1 MMRWVIKYAV
11 KSMKQNWL
19 RNMLIALG
27 AALGVMLATMLLL
40 GNQSVEQSVK
50 EQVVSRYGDYN
61 LQFGYIK
68 NDMYLNN
75 ESLKGIDGLENAEKI
90 SKVLIPYPFPN
101 YKELSGKPSYWGVE
115 QDSPEMHSYKIL
127 EGRYPKEGAEVALT
141 KGYTDREN
149 IRVGDSIKL
158 PFPQHGEKTVK
169 VVGILNP
176 PLMAAMGH
184 GAYFPIHWLQKEL
197 NLPNQFNL
205 VQVKTPDVNVKRA
218 IALDVNKKIE
228 NIKVDQRTYVDKAF
242 ERLNV
247 MKPLIFSLGGIALFV
262 VALLIMGSFFLSVR
276 SRFKQWALLRALGS
290 NPNQI
295 ILVVLLEALCI
306 GAIGSLAGV
315 ILGAGTQTIA
325 ASFIN
330 KWVNIE
336 GAGKAS
342 FSISGEI
349 LLITFLLGIV
359 MSVIGAIIPAF
370 MVRKIPPVQALRPGL
385 PSNEKKEKRWIA
397 FSLSILIIGTVIGLT
412 GNILEQ
418 YIGFNPSAIGAL
430 LFAVGL
436 LFSIPLF
443 IRVIAPVIVK
453 PFQMIL
459 RIETTISSR
468 NVIRYR
474 NKAAVSVAILA
485 FGFMLALV
493 GTMYVNSMYE
503 GMKKGLQKHLP
514 ADLVIRI
521 PVESQGIETL
531 PFSWM
536 EKVRKIDGVEA
547 SFGNATDFTAK
558 LVNYDFKKAN
568 QEWYEFAKKNNFN
581 YDSIEVVGND
591 IVSYEKVTKAKVIA
605 GEKLNKPLQEGE
617 GVVTKETA
625 KNLGLQ
631 LQDTI
636 EVQGKG
642 KEKQTIKVVSIIE
655 QGLRLRS
662 SDVFVNE
669 QWARDKFHVQ
679 GYEAIQ
685 VMTNSNQSFEAI
697 KKQVKEI
704 TKNKENVEVINSYDL
719 LKEQEQLLSQMM
731 MLIRLLVV
739 IIFIISGIG
748 LMNAI
753 VASLHE
759 RRAEI
764 SMIRAVGAIPK
775 QMSRIVLL
783 EGTLLGAIAGCI
795 GIFGGILFSYIVL
808 SSLELTVIIIPYN
821 QVFILALASVVL
833 GAGAALIASL
843 QLRKFKLSD
852 TLKELSA

>member
-1 MMRWVIKYAV
+1 MRWVIKYAV

-40 GNQSVEQSVK
+40 GNQSVEKSVK

-141 KGYTDREN
+141 KGYTEREN
-149 IRVGDSIKL
+149 IRLGDTIKL
-158 PFPQHGEKTVK
+158 PFPQHGEKNVK

-184 GAYFPIHWLQKEL
+184 GAYFPIQWLQKEL
-197 NLPNQFNL
+197 HLSNQFNL
-205 VQVKTPDVNVKRA
+205 VQVKTADVNVKRA

-242 ERLNV
+242 ERLNI

-295 ILVVLLEALCI
+295 IVVVLLEALCI

-342 FSISGEI
+342 FSISGEV
-349 LLITFLLGIV
+349 LLITFLLGVV

-385 PSNEKKEKRWIA
+385 PSDEKKEKRWSA

-412 GNILEQ
+412 GSILEQ

-436 LFSIPLF
+436 LFAIPLF
-443 IRVIAPVIVK
+443 IRVIAPVIAK
-453 PFQMIL
+453 PIQMIL

-514 ADLVIRI
+514 ADLVVRI

-536 EKVRKIDGVEA
+536 EKIKKIDGVEA
-547 SFGNATDFTAK
+547 SDGNATDFTAK

-568 QEWYEFAKKNNFN
+568 QEWYEFMKKNNLN
-581 YDSIEVVGND
+581 SDSMEVVGND
-591 IVSYEKVTKAKVIA
+591 IVAYQKVTKAKVIA
-605 GEKLNKPLQEGE
+605 GQTLNKPLEDGE
-617 GVVTKETA
+617 GVITKEVA

-631 LQDTI
+631 LQDTF
-636 EVQGKG
+636 EVKGKG

-655 QGLRLRS
+655 QGLRLRGL
-662 SDVFVNE
+662 DVFVNE

-685 VMTNSNQSFEAI
+685 IMTNSNQSFEAI

-704 TKNKENVEVINSYDL
+704 TKNKENIEVINSYDL

-739 IIFIISGIG
+739 IVFIISGIG

-775 QMSRIVLL
+775 QMRRIVLL

-821 QVFILALASVVL
+821 QVVILALASVML

>member
-1 MMRWVIKYAV
+1 MRWVIKYAI

-40 GNQSVEQSVK
+40 GNQSVEKSVK

-75 ESLKGIDGLENAEKI
+75 ESLKGIDGLENTEKI

-149 IRVGDSIKL
+149 IRLGDTIKL
-158 PFPQHGEKTVK
+158 PFPQHGEKNVK

-184 GAYFPIHWLQKEL
+184 SAYFPIHWLQKEL

-205 VQVKTPDVNVKRA
+205 VQVKTADVNVKRA

-295 ILVVLLEALCI
+295 IVVVLLEALCI
-306 GAIGSLAGV
+306 GAIGSLAGI

-349 LLITFLLGIV
+349 LLITFLLGII
-359 MSVIGAIIPAF
+359 MSIIGAIIPAF

-385 PSNEKKEKRWIA
+385 PSNEKKEKRWSV
-397 FSLSILIIGTVIGLT
+397 FSLSILIIGTVIGLA
-412 GNILEQ
+412 GNVLEQ

-436 LFSIPLF
+436 LLAIPLF
-443 IRVIAPVIVK
+443 IRLIAPVIAK

-514 ADLVIRI
+514 ADLVVRI

-536 EKVRKIDGVEA
+536 EKVRKIDGVE
-547 SFGNATDFTAK
+547 SSVGNATDFTAK

-568 QEWYEFAKKNNFN
+568 QEWYEFMKKNNLN
-581 YDSIEVVGND
+581 YDSMEVVGND
-591 IVSYEKVTKAKVIA
+591 IVAYQKVTKAKVIA
-605 GEKLNKPLQEGE
+605 GQALNKPLQDGE
-617 GVVTKETA
+617 GVITKEVA

-631 LQDTI
+631 LHDTVD
-636 EVQGKG
+636 VQGKG

-655 QGLRLRS
+655 QGLRLRNL
-662 SDVFVNE
+662 DIFVNE

-685 VMTNSNQSFEAI
+685 IMTNSNQSFEAI

-704 TKNKENVEVINSYDL
+704 TNNKENVEVINSYDL

-739 IIFIISGIG
+739 IVFIISGIG

-764 SMIRAVGAIPK
+764 SMIRAVGAIPR
-775 QMSRIVLL
+775 QMRGIVLL
-783 EGTLLGAIAGCI
+783 EGTLLGSIAGCI

-821 QVFILALASVVL
+821 QVFILALASVIL

>member
-1 MMRWVIKYAV
+1 MRWVIKYAV

-115 QDSPEMHSYKIL
+115 QDSPEIHSYKIL

-149 IRVGDSIKL
+149 IRVGDTIKL

-336 GAGKAS
+336 GTGKAS

-385 PSNEKKEKRWIA
+385 PSNEKKEKRWSA

-436 LFSIPLF
+436 LFAIPLF
-443 IRVIAPVIVK
+443 IRMIAPVIAK

-459 RIETTISSR
+459 RVETTISSR
-468 NVIRYR
+468 NVVRYR
-474 NKAAVSVAILA
+474 NKVAVSVAILA
-485 FGFMLALV
+485 FGFILALV

-547 SFGNATDFTAK
+547 SVGNATDYTAK

-605 GEKLNKPLQEGE
+605 GQKLNKPLQEGE

-685 VMTNSNQSFEAI
+685 IMTNSNQSFEAI

-775 QMSRIVLL
+775 QMRRIVLL

>member
-1 MMRWVIKYAV
+1 MRWVIKYAV

-40 GNQSVEQSVK
+40 GNQSVEKSVK

-115 QDSPEMHSYKIL
+115 QDSPEMNSYKIV

-149 IRVGDSIKL
+149 IRVGDTIKL
-158 PFPQHGEKTVK
+158 PFPQHGEKNVK

-197 NLPNQFNL
+197 NLTNQFNL
-205 VQVKTPDVNVKRA
+205 VQVKTADVNVKRA

-295 ILVVLLEALCI
+295 IVVVLLEALCI

-336 GAGKAS
+336 GTGKAS

-349 LLITFLLGIV
+349 LFITFLLGIV

-385 PSNEKKEKRWIA
+385 SSNEKKEKRWSA

-412 GNILEQ
+412 GSILEQ

-436 LFSIPLF
+436 LFAIPLF
-443 IRVIAPVIVK
+443 IRAIAPVIAK

-536 EKVRKIDGVEA
+536 EKVRKIDGVE
-547 SFGNATDFTAK
+547 SSVGNATDFTAK

-568 QEWYEFAKKNNFN
+568 QEWYEFMKKNNLN
-581 YDSIEVVGND
+581 SDSMEVVGND
-591 IVSYEKVTKAKVIA
+591 IVAYQKVTKAKVIA
-605 GEKLNKPLQEGE
+605 GQALNKPLQDGE
-617 GVVTKETA
+617 GVVTKEVA

-631 LQDTI
+631 LHDTI

-662 SDVFVNE
+662 LDIFVNE

-679 GYEAIQ
+679 GYEALQI
-685 VMTNSNQSFEAI
+685 MTNSNQSFEAI

-704 TKNKENVEVINSYDL
+704 TNNKENVEVINSYDL

-739 IIFIISGIG
+739 IVFIISGIG

-775 QMSRIVLL
+775 QMRRIVLL

-821 QVFILALASVVL
+821 QVIILALASVIL

>member
-1 MMRWVIKYAV
+1 MRWVIKYAV

-40 GNQSVEQSVK
+40 GNQSVEKSVK

-101 YKELSGKPSYWGVE
+101 YKELSGEPSYWGVE

-149 IRVGDSIKL
+149 IRVGDTIQL
-158 PFPQHGEKTVK
+158 PFPQHGEKNVK

-205 VQVKTPDVNVKRA
+205 VQVKTADVNVKRA

-247 MKPLIFSLGGIALFV
+247 MKPLVFSLGGIALFV

-295 ILVVLLEALCI
+295 IVVVLLEALCI

-359 MSVIGAIIPAF
+359 MSIIGAIIPAF

-385 PSNEKKEKRWIA
+385 PSNEKKEKRWSA

-412 GNILEQ
+412 GSVLEQ

-436 LFSIPLF
+436 LLAIPLF
-443 IRVIAPVIVK
+443 IRMIAPVIAK

-536 EKVRKIDGVEA
+536 EKVRKIDGVE
-547 SFGNATDFTAK
+547 SSVGNATDFTAK

-568 QEWYEFAKKNNFN
+568 QEWYEFMKKNNLN
-581 YDSIEVVGND
+581 YDSMEVVGND
-591 IVSYEKVTKAKVIA
+591 IVAYQKVTKAKVIA
-605 GEKLNKPLQEGE
+605 GQALNKPLQDGE
-617 GVVTKETA
+617 GVITKEVA

-631 LQDTI
+631 LHDTVD
-636 EVQGKG
+636 VQGKG

-662 SDVFVNE
+662 LDIFVNE

-685 VMTNSNQSFEAI
+685 IMTNSNQSFEAI

-704 TKNKENVEVINSYDL
+704 TKNKENIEVINSYDL

-739 IIFIISGIG
+739 IVFIISGIG

-775 QMSRIVLL
+775 QMRRIVLL

-821 QVFILALASVVL
+821 QVAILALASVML

>member
-1 MMRWVIKYAV
+1 MMLWVIKYAL

-75 ESLKGIDGLENAEKI
+75 ESLKGIVGLENAEKI
-90 SKVLIPYPFPN
+90 SKVLIPYPLPN

-115 QDSPEMHSYKIL
+115 QDSPEMRSYKIA
-127 EGRYPKEGAEVALT
+127 EGQYPKEGAEVALT
-141 KGYTDREN
+141 KGYTDRES
-149 IRVGDSIKL
+149 IRVGDMIKL
-158 PFPQHGEKTVK
+158 PFPPHGEKTVK

-184 GAYFPIHWLQKEL
+184 GSYFPISWLQKEL
-197 NLPNQFNL
+197 NLQNQFNL
-205 VQVKTPDVNVKRA
+205 VQVKVQ
-218 IALDVNKKIE
+218 DVNKKIE

-247 MKPLIFSLGGIALFV
+247 MKPLILSLGGIALFV

-306 GAIGSLAGV
+306 GAIGSLAGI

-359 MSVIGAIIPAF
+359 MSIIGAIIPAF

-385 PSNEKKEKRWIA
+385 PSDEKKEKRWSA
-397 FSLSILIIGTVIGLT
+397 FSLSILIIGTVIGLA
-412 GNILEQ
+412 GNVLEQ

-436 LFSIPLF
+436 LFAIPLF
-443 IRVIAPVIVK
+443 IRIIAPVIAK
-453 PFQMIL
+453 PLQMIF

-503 GMKKGLQKHLP
+503 GTKKGLQKHLP
-514 ADLVIRI
+514 ADLVVRV
-521 PVESQGIETL
+521 PMDSQGIEVL

-536 EKVRKIDGVEA
+536 GKIKKVDGVDA
-547 SFGNATDFTAK
+547 SVGNATDFTAK
-558 LVNYDFKKAN
+558 LINYDFKKAN
-568 QEWYEFAKKNNFN
+568 QEWYEHARKNNFN

-591 IVSYEKVTKAKVIA
+591 IVAYQKVTKAKVIS
-605 GEKLNKPLQEGE
+605 GQNLNKPLQDGE

-625 KNLGLQ
+625 KNLGIQ
-631 LQDTI
+631 LHDTI

-655 QGLRLRS
+655 QGLRLRG
-662 SDVFVNE
+662 SDIFVSE

-685 VMTNSNQSFEAI
+685 IMTNSNQSFEVI
-697 KKQVKEI
+697 KKQVKQI
-704 TKNKENVEVINSYDL
+704 TNNKENVEVINSYDL

-739 IIFIISGIG
+739 IVFIISGIG

-775 QMSRIVLL
+775 QMRRIVLL

-821 QVFILALASVVL
+821 QVVILALASVML
-833 GAGAALIASL
+833 GAGAAMIASL
-843 QLRKFKLSD
+843 QLRRFKLSD

>member
-1 MMRWVIKYAV
+1 MRWVIKYAV

-40 GNQSVEQSVK
+40 GNQSVEKSVK

-115 QDSPEMHSYKIL
+115 QDSPEMHSYKIV

-149 IRVGDSIKL
+149 IRVGDTIKL
-158 PFPQHGEKTVK
+158 PFPQHGEKNVK

-184 GAYFPIHWLQKEL
+184 SAYFPIHWLQKEL
-197 NLPNQFNL
+197 NLSNQFNL
-205 VQVKTPDVNVKRA
+205 VQVKTADVNVKRA

-342 FSISGEI
+342 FSISGEV

-385 PSNEKKEKRWIA
+385 PSNEKKEKRWSA
-397 FSLSILIIGTVIGLT
+397 FSLSILLIGTVIGLA
-412 GNILEQ
+412 GNVLEQ

-436 LFSIPLF
+436 LLAIPLF
-443 IRVIAPVIVK
+443 IRVIAPVIAK

-514 ADLVIRI
+514 ADLVVRI

-536 EKVRKIDGVEA
+536 EKVRKIDGVE
-547 SFGNATDFTAK
+547 SSVGNATDFTAK

-568 QEWYEFAKKNNFN
+568 QEWYEFMKKNNLN
-581 YDSIEVVGND
+581 YDSMEVVGND
-591 IVSYEKVTKAKVIA
+591 IVAYQKVTKAKVIA
-605 GEKLNKPLQEGE
+605 GQPLNKPLQDGE
-617 GVVTKETA
+617 GVITKEVA

-631 LQDTI
+631 LHDTVD
-636 EVQGKG
+636 VQG
-642 KEKQTIKVVSIIE
+642 KEKQRIKVVSIIE

-662 SDVFVNE
+662 LDIFVNE

-685 VMTNSNQSFEAI
+685 IMTNPNQSFEGI

-739 IIFIISGIG
+739 IVFIISGIG

-775 QMSRIVLL
+775 QMRRIVLL

-821 QVFILALASVVL
+821 QVVILALASVML

>member
-1 MMRWVIKYAV
+1 MRWVIKYAI

-90 SKVLIPYPFPN
+90 SKALIPYPFPH

-149 IRVGDSIKL
+149 IRVGDTIKL
-158 PFPQHGEKTVK
+158 PFPQHGEKAVK

-176 PLMAAMGH
+176 PLMASMGH
-184 GAYFPIHWLQKEL
+184 SAYFPIHWLQKEL

-205 VQVKTPDVNVKRA
+205 VQVKVQDVNVKKA
-218 IALDVNKKIE
+218 IAFDVHKKIE

-336 GAGKAS
+336 DAGKES

-359 MSVIGAIIPAF
+359 MSIIGAIIPAF

-385 PSNEKKEKRWIA
+385 PSNEKKEKRWSA
-397 FSLSILIIGTVIGLT
+397 FSLSILIIGTVIGLA
-412 GNILEQ
+412 GNVLEQ

-436 LFSIPLF
+436 LFAIPLF
-443 IRVIAPVIVK
+443 IRMIAPVIAK
-453 PFQMIL
+453 PLQMIL

-503 GMKKGLQKHLP
+503 GTKKGLQKHLP

-536 EKVRKIDGVEA
+536 EKVRKIDGVE
-547 SFGNATDFTAK
+547 SSVGNATDFTAK
-558 LVNYDFKKAN
+558 LVNYDFKQAN
-568 QEWYEFAKKNNFN
+568 QEWYEFAKKNNLN
-581 YDSIEVVGND
+581 YDSMEVVGND
-591 IVSYEKVTKAKVIA
+591 IVAYQKVTKAKVIA
-605 GEKLNKPLQEGE
+605 GQTLSKPLQDGE
-617 GVVTKETA
+617 GVITKEVA
-625 KNLGLQ
+625 GNLGLQ
-631 LQDTI
+631 LHDTI

-655 QGLRLRS
+655 QGLRLRGL
-662 SDVFVNE
+662 DIFVNE

-685 VMTNSNQSFEAI
+685 IMTNSKQSFEAI

-704 TKNKENVEVINSYDL
+704 TNNKENVEVINSYDL

-739 IIFIISGIG
+739 IVFIISGIG

-753 VASLHE
+753 VSSLHE

-775 QMSRIVLL
+775 QMRRIVLL

-795 GIFGGILFSYIVL
+795 GVLGGIVFSYIVL

-821 QVFILALASVVL
+821 QVLILALASIIL
-833 GAGAALIASL
+833 GAGAAMIASL

>member
-1 MMRWVIKYAV
+1 MRWVIKYAI

-40 GNQSVEQSVK
+40 GNQSVEKSVK

-149 IRVGDSIKL
+149 IRVGDTIKL
-158 PFPQHGEKTVK
+158 PFPQHGEKAVK

-176 PLMAAMGH
+176 PLMASMGH
-184 GAYFPIHWLQKEL
+184 SAYFPIHWLQKEL
-197 NLPNQFNL
+197 NLLNQFNL
-205 VQVKTPDVNVKRA
+205 VQVKVQDVNVKKA
-218 IALDVNKKIE
+218 IAFDVHKKIE

-359 MSVIGAIIPAF
+359 MSIIGAIIPAF

-385 PSNEKKEKRWIA
+385 PSNEKKEKRWSA
-397 FSLSILIIGTVIGLT
+397 FSLSILIIGTVIGLA
-412 GNILEQ
+412 GNVLEQ

-436 LFSIPLF
+436 LFAIPFF
-443 IRVIAPVIVK
+443 IRMIAPVIAK

-536 EKVRKIDGVEA
+536 EKVRKIDGVE
-547 SFGNATDFTAK
+547 SSVGNATDFTAK
-558 LVNYDFKKAN
+558 LVNYDFKQAN
-568 QEWYEFAKKNNFN
+568 QEWYEFVKKNNLN
-581 YDSIEVVGND
+581 YDSMEVVGND
-591 IVSYEKVTKAKVIA
+591 IVAYQKVTKAKVIS
-605 GEKLNKPLQEGE
+605 GQTLSKPLQDGE
-617 GVVTKETA
+617 GVITKEVA

-631 LQDTI
+631 LHDTI

-655 QGLRLRS
+655 QGLRLRG
-662 SDVFVNE
+662 SDIFVSE

-685 VMTNSNQSFEAI
+685 IMTNSNQSFEVI
-697 KKQVKEI
+697 KKQVKQI
-704 TKNKENVEVINSYDL
+704 TNNKENVEVINSYDL

-739 IIFIISGIG
+739 IVFIISGIG

-775 QMSRIVLL
+775 QMRRIVLL
-783 EGTLLGAIAGCI
+783 EGALLGAIAGCI

-821 QVFILALASVVL
+821 QVLILALASVML
-833 GAGAALIASL
+833 GAGAAMIASL
-843 QLRKFKLSD
+843 QLRRFKLSD

>member
-1 MMRWVIKYAV
+1 MRWVIKYAI

-40 GNQSVEQSVK
+40 GNQSVEKSVK

-149 IRVGDSIKL
+149 IRVGDTIKL
-158 PFPQHGEKTVK
+158 PFPQHGEKNVK

-184 GAYFPIHWLQKEL
+184 SAYFPIHWLQTEL

-205 VQVKTPDVNVKRA
+205 VQVKTADVNVKRA

-295 ILVVLLEALCI
+295 IVVVLLEALCI

-330 KWVNIE
+330 KWVSIE

-359 MSVIGAIIPAF
+359 MSIIGAIIPAF

-385 PSNEKKEKRWIA
+385 PSNEKKEKRWSA
-397 FSLSILIIGTVIGLT
+397 FSLSVLIIGTVIGLA
-412 GNILEQ
+412 GNVLEQ

-436 LFSIPLF
+436 LFAIPFF
-443 IRVIAPVIVK
+443 IRVIAPVIAK

-536 EKVRKIDGVEA
+536 EKVRKIDGVE
-547 SFGNATDFTAK
+547 SSVGNATDFTAK
-558 LVNYDFKKAN
+558 LVDYDFKKAN
-568 QEWYEFAKKNNFN
+568 QEWYEFAKKNNLN
-581 YDSIEVVGND
+581 YDSMEVVGND
-591 IVSYEKVTKAKVIA
+591 IVAYQKVTKAKVIA
-605 GEKLNKPLQEGE
+605 GQTLSKPLQDGE
-617 GVVTKETA
+617 GVITKEVA

-631 LQDTI
+631 LHDTI

-655 QGLRLRS
+655 QGLRLRGL
-662 SDVFVNE
+662 DIFVNE

-685 VMTNSNQSFEAI
+685 IMTNSNQSFEEI

-704 TKNKENVEVINSYDL
+704 TNTKENVEVINSYDL

-739 IIFIISGIG
+739 IVFIISGIG

-764 SMIRAVGAIPK
+764 SMIRAVGAIPR
-775 QMSRIVLL
+775 QMRRIVLL
-783 EGTLLGAIAGCI
+783 EGTLLGSIAGCI

-821 QVFILALASVVL
+821 QVFILALASVIL

>member
-1 MMRWVIKYAV
+1 MRWVIKYAV

-90 SKVLIPYPFPN
+90 SKVLIPYPFPH

-115 QDSPEMHSYKIL
+115 QDSPEIHSYKIF

-149 IRVGDSIKL
+149 IRVGDTIKL

-197 NLPNQFNL
+197 NLLNQFNL
-205 VQVKTPDVNVKRA
+205 VQVKTADVNVKRA

-336 GAGKAS
+336 GAGKES

-359 MSVIGAIIPAF
+359 MSIIGAIIPAF

-385 PSNEKKEKRWIA
+385 PSNEKKEKRWSA
-397 FSLSILIIGTVIGLT
+397 FSGSILIIGTVIGLT
-412 GNILEQ
+412 GNVLER

-430 LFAVGL
+430 LFA
-436 LFSIPLF
+436 IPLF
-443 IRVIAPVIVK
+443 IRMIAPVIAK
-453 PFQMIL
+453 PLQMIL

-514 ADLVIRI
+514 ADLVVRI

-547 SFGNATDFTAK
+547 SVGNATDFTAK

-568 QEWYEFAKKNNFN
+568 QEWYEHARKNDFEP
-581 YDSIEVVGND
+581 DLMEVVGND
-591 IVSYEKVTKAKVIA
+591 IVAYQKVTRAKVIE
-605 GEKLNKPLQEGE
+605 GKDLNKPLQDGE
-617 GVVTKETA
+617 GVITKETA
-625 KNLGLQ
+625 KKLGLQ
-631 LQDTI
+631 LHDTF

-655 QGLRLRS
+655 QGLRLRG

-685 VMTNSNQSFEAI
+685 IMTNSNQSFEAI

-739 IIFIISGIG
+739 IVFIISGIG

-753 VASLHE
+753 VSSLHE

-775 QMSRIVLL
+775 QMRRIVLL

-808 SSLELTVIIIPYN
+808 SSLELTVIIITYN
-821 QVFILALASVVL
+821 QVCILAFASVVL
-833 GAGAALIASL
+833 GAGAAMIASL

>member
-1 MMRWVIKYAV
+1 M
-11 KSMKQNWL
+11 
-19 RNMLIALG
+19 
-27 AALGVMLATMLLL
+27 
-40 GNQSVEQSVK
+40 
-50 EQVVSRYGDYN
+50 
-61 LQFGYIK
+61 
-68 NDMYLNN
+68 
-75 ESLKGIDGLENAEKI
+75 
-90 SKVLIPYPFPN
+90 
-101 YKELSGKPSYWGVE
+101 
-115 QDSPEMHSYKIL
+115 
-127 EGRYPKEGAEVALT
+127 
-141 KGYTDREN
+141 
-149 IRVGDSIKL
+149 
-158 PFPQHGEKTVK
+158 
-169 VVGILNP
+169 
-176 PLMAAMGH
+176 
-184 GAYFPIHWLQKEL
+184 
-197 NLPNQFNL
+197 
-205 VQVKTPDVNVKRA
+205 
-218 IALDVNKKIE
+218 
-228 NIKVDQRTYVDKAF
+228 
-242 ERLNV
+242 
-247 MKPLIFSLGGIALFV
+247 
-262 VALLIMGSFFLSVR
+262 
-276 SRFKQWALLRALGS
+276 
-290 NPNQI
+290 
-295 ILVVLLEALCI
+295 
-306 GAIGSLAGV
+306 
-315 ILGAGTQTIA
+315 
-325 ASFIN
+325 
-330 KWVNIE
+330 
-336 GAGKAS
+336 
-342 FSISGEI
+342 
-349 LLITFLLGIV
+349 
-359 MSVIGAIIPAF
+359 
-370 MVRKIPPVQALRPGL
+370 
-385 PSNEKKEKRWIA
+385 
-397 FSLSILIIGTVIGLT
+397 
-412 GNILEQ
+412 
-418 YIGFNPSAIGAL
+418 
-430 LFAVGL
+430 
-436 LFSIPLF
+436 
-443 IRVIAPVIVK
+443 IAPVIAK
-453 PFQMIL
+453 PLQMIL

-514 ADLVIRI
+514 ADLVVRI

-547 SFGNATDFTAK
+547 SVGNATDFTAK

-568 QEWYEFAKKNNFN
+568 QEWYEHARKNDFEP
-581 YDSIEVVGND
+581 DLMEVVGND
-591 IVSYEKVTKAKVIA
+591 IVAYQKVTRAKVIE
-605 GEKLNKPLQEGE
+605 GKDLNKPLQDGE
-617 GVVTKETA
+617 GVITKETA
-625 KNLGLQ
+625 KKLGIQ
-631 LQDTI
+631 LHDTF

-655 QGLRLRS
+655 QGLRLRG

-685 VMTNSNQSFEAI
+685 IMTNSNQSFEAI

-739 IIFIISGIG
+739 IVFIISGIG

-753 VASLHE
+753 VSSLHE

-775 QMSRIVLL
+775 QMRRIVLL

-821 QVFILALASVVL
+821 QVCILAFASVVL
-833 GAGAALIASL
+833 GAGAAMIASL

>member
-1 MMRWVIKYAV
+1 MRWVIKYAV

-40 GNQSVEQSVK
+40 GNQSVEKSVK

-149 IRVGDSIKL
+149 IRLGDTIQL
-158 PFPQHGEKTVK
+158 PFPQHGEKNVK

-184 GAYFPIHWLQKEL
+184 SAYFPIHWLQKEL

-205 VQVKTPDVNVKRA
+205 VQVKTADVNVKRA

-295 ILVVLLEALCI
+295 IVVVLLEALCI

-359 MSVIGAIIPAF
+359 MSIIGAIIPAF

-385 PSNEKKEKRWIA
+385 PSNEKKEKRWSA
-397 FSLSILIIGTVIGLT
+397 FSLSILIIGTAIGLA
-412 GNILEQ
+412 GNVLEQ

-436 LFSIPLF
+436 LFAIPFF
-443 IRVIAPVIVK
+443 IRVIAPVIAK

-536 EKVRKIDGVEA
+536 EKVRKIDGVE
-547 SFGNATDFTAK
+547 SSVGNATDFTAK

-568 QEWYEFAKKNNFN
+568 QEWYEFAKKNNLN
-581 YDSIEVVGND
+581 YDSMEVVGND
-591 IVSYEKVTKAKVIA
+591 IVAYQKVTKAKVIA
-605 GEKLNKPLQEGE
+605 GQTLNKPLQDGE
-617 GVVTKETA
+617 GVITKEVA

-631 LQDTI
+631 LHDTI
-636 EVQGKG
+636 DVQGKG

-655 QGLRLRS
+655 QGLRLRGL
-662 SDVFVNE
+662 DVFVNE

-685 VMTNSNQSFEAI
+685 IMTNSNQSFEAI

-704 TKNKENVEVINSYDL
+704 TNNKENVEVINSYDL

-739 IIFIISGIG
+739 IVFIISGIG

-775 QMSRIVLL
+775 QMRRIVLL

-821 QVFILALASVVL
+821 QVFILALASLML

>member
-1 MMRWVIKYAV
+1 MRWVIKYAV

-40 GNQSVEQSVK
+40 GNQSVEKSVK

-115 QDSPEMHSYKIL
+115 QDSPEMHSYKIV

-149 IRVGDSIKL
+149 IRVGDTIKL
-158 PFPQHGEKTVK
+158 PFPQHGEKNVK

-184 GAYFPIHWLQKEL
+184 SAYFLIHWLQKEL
-197 NLPNQFNL
+197 NLSNQFNL
-205 VQVKTPDVNVKRA
+205 VQVKTADVNVKRA

-359 MSVIGAIIPAF
+359 MSIIGAIIPAF

-385 PSNEKKEKRWIA
+385 PSNEKKEKRWSA
-397 FSLSILIIGTVIGLT
+397 FSLSILLIGTVIGLA
-412 GNILEQ
+412 GNVLEQ

-436 LFSIPLF
+436 LLAIPLF
-443 IRVIAPVIVK
+443 IRVIAPVIAK

-514 ADLVIRI
+514 ADLVVRI

-536 EKVRKIDGVEA
+536 EKVRKIDGVE
-547 SFGNATDFTAK
+547 SSVGNATDFTAK

-568 QEWYEFAKKNNFN
+568 QEWYEFMKKNNLN
-581 YDSIEVVGND
+581 YDSMEVVGND
-591 IVSYEKVTKAKVIA
+591 IVAYQKVTKAKVIA
-605 GEKLNKPLQEGE
+605 GQPLNKPLQDGE
-617 GVVTKETA
+617 GVITKEVA

-631 LQDTI
+631 LHDTVD
-636 EVQGKG
+636 VQGKG
-642 KEKQTIKVVSIIE
+642 KEKQRIKVVSIIE

-662 SDVFVNE
+662 LDIFVNE

-685 VMTNSNQSFEAI
+685 IMTNSNQSFEGI

-719 LKEQEQLLSQMM
+719 LKEQEELLSQMM

-739 IIFIISGIG
+739 IVFIISGIG

-775 QMSRIVLL
+775 QMRRIVLL

-808 SSLELTVIIIPYN
+808 SSLELTVIVIPYN
-821 QVFILALASVVL
+821 QVFILALASLML

-843 QLRKFKLSD
+843 QLKKFKLSD

>member
-1 MMRWVIKYAV
+1 MRWVIKYAV

-40 GNQSVEQSVK
+40 GNQSVEKSVK

-115 QDSPEMHSYKIL
+115 QDSPEMHSYKIV

-149 IRVGDSIKL
+149 IRIGDSIKL

-205 VQVKTPDVNVKRA
+205 VQVKTTDVNVKRA

-336 GAGKAS
+336 GAGEAS

-359 MSVIGAIIPAF
+359 MSIIGAIIPAF

-385 PSNEKKEKRWIA
+385 PSNEKKEKRWSVV
-397 FSLSILIIGTVIGLT
+397 SLSILIIGTVIGLT
-412 GNILEQ
+412 GSILEQ

-436 LFSIPLF
+436 LFAIPLF
-443 IRVIAPVIVK
+443 IRVIAPVIAK

-521 PVESQGIETL
+521 PVESQGIEIL

-536 EKVRKIDGVEA
+536 EKVRKINGVE
-547 SFGNATDFTAK
+547 SSVGNATDFTAK

-568 QEWYEFAKKNNFN
+568 QEWYEFMKKNNLN
-581 YDSIEVVGND
+581 SDSMEVVGND
-591 IVSYEKVTKAKVIA
+591 IVAYQKVTKAKVIA
-605 GEKLNKPLQEGE
+605 GQALNKPLQDGE
-617 GVVTKETA
+617 GVVTKEVA

-631 LQDTI
+631 LHDTI

-655 QGLRLRS
+655 QGLRLRGV
-662 SDVFVNE
+662 DIFVNE

-685 VMTNSNQSFEAI
+685 IMTNSNQSFEAI

-704 TKNKENVEVINSYDL
+704 TNNKENVEVINSYDL

-739 IIFIISGIG
+739 IVFIISGIG

-775 QMSRIVLL
+775 QMRRIVLL

-821 QVFILALASVVL
+821 QVVILALASVML

>member
-1 MMRWVIKYAV
+1 MRWVIKYAV

-90 SKVLIPYPFPN
+90 SKALIPYPFPH

-149 IRVGDSIKL
+149 IRVGDTIKL
-158 PFPQHGEKTVK
+158 PFPQHGEKAVK

-176 PLMAAMGH
+176 PLMASMGH
-184 GAYFPIHWLQKEL
+184 SAYFPIHWLQKEL

-205 VQVKTPDVNVKRA
+205 VQVKVQDVNVKKA
-218 IALDVNKKIE
+218 IALEVNKKIE

-247 MKPLIFSLGGIALFV
+247 MEPLIFSLGGIALFV

-306 GAIGSLAGV
+306 GAIGSLAGI
-315 ILGAGTQTIA
+315 ILGVSTHTIA

-330 KWVNIE
+330 KWVNVE
-336 GAGKAS
+336 STGQES

-349 LLITFLLGIV
+349 LLITFLLGVI

-385 PSNEKKEKRWIA
+385 PSNGQKEKRWSA
-397 FSLSILIIGTVIGLT
+397 FSCSILIIGTVIGLA
-412 GNILEQ
+412 GNVLER

-430 LFAVGL
+430 LFAIGL
-436 LFSIPLF
+436 LFAIPLF
-443 IRVIAPVIVK
+443 IRMIAPVIAK
-453 PFQMIL
+453 PLQMIF

-503 GMKKGLQKHLP
+503 GTKKGLQKHLP
-514 ADLVIRI
+514 ADLVIRV
-521 PVESQGIETL
+521 PMESQGIETL

-536 EKVRKIDGVEA
+536 EKVKKVDGVEA
-547 SFGNATDFTAK
+547 SVGNATDFTAK

-568 QEWYEFAKKNNFN
+568 QEWYEHVKKNNLN
-581 YDSIEVVGND
+581 YDSMEVVGND
-591 IVSYEKVTKAKVIA
+591 IVEYQKVTKAKVIS
-605 GEKLNKPLQEGE
+605 GQNLNTPLQDGE

-631 LQDTI
+631 LHDTI

-642 KEKQTIKVVSIIE
+642 KDKQTIKVVSIIE
-655 QGLRLRS
+655 QGLRLRG
-662 SDVFVNE
+662 SDIFVNE

-685 VMTNSNQSFEAI
+685 IMTNSNQSFEKI
-697 KKQVKEI
+697 KKQLKQI
-704 TKNKENVEVINSYDL
+704 TNNKDNVEVINSYDL
-719 LKEQEQLLSQMM
+719 LKEQEQLLSQMV
-731 MLIRLLVV
+731 MLIRLLVS

-775 QMSRIVLL
+775 QMRRIVLL

-795 GIFGGILFSYIVL
+795 GVLGGILFSYIVL
-808 SSLELTVIIIPYN
+808 SSLELTVIIIPYD
-821 QVFILALASVVL
+821 QVLILALASIIL
-833 GAGAALIASL
+833 GAGAAIIASL
-843 QLRKFKLSD
+843 QLRRFKLSD

>member
-1 MMRWVIKYAV
+1 MRWVIKYAV

-40 GNQSVEQSVK
+40 GNQSVEKSVK

-149 IRVGDSIKL
+149 IRVGDTILL

-184 GAYFPIHWLQKEL
+184 SAYFPIHWLQKEL

-205 VQVKTPDVNVKRA
+205 VQVKTADVNVKRA
-218 IALDVNKKIE
+218 IALDVNKTIE

-295 ILVVLLEALCI
+295 IVVVLLEALCI

-359 MSVIGAIIPAF
+359 MSIIGAIIPAF

-385 PSNEKKEKRWIA
+385 PSNEKKEKRWSA

-412 GNILEQ
+412 GSILEQ

-430 LFAVGL
+430 LFAIGL
-436 LFSIPLF
+436 LLAIPLF
-443 IRVIAPVIVK
+443 IRMIAPVIAK

-514 ADLVIRI
+514 ADLVVRI

-536 EKVRKIDGVEA
+536 EKVRKIDGVE
-547 SFGNATDFTAK
+547 SSVGNATDFTTK

-568 QEWYEFAKKNNFN
+568 QEWYEFMKKNNLN
-581 YDSIEVVGND
+581 YDSMEVVGND
-591 IVSYEKVTKAKVIA
+591 IVAYQKVTKAKVIA
-605 GEKLNKPLQEGE
+605 GQALNKPLQDGE
-617 GVVTKETA
+617 GVITKEVA

-631 LQDTI
+631 LHDTVD
-636 EVQGKG
+636 VQGKG

-662 SDVFVNE
+662 LDIFVNE

-685 VMTNSNQSFEAI
+685 IMTNSNQSFEAI
-697 KKQVKEI
+697 KKRVKEI
-704 TKNKENVEVINSYDL
+704 TNNKENVEVINSYDL

-739 IIFIISGIG
+739 IVFIISGIG

-775 QMSRIVLL
+775 QMRRIVLL

-821 QVFILALASVVL
+821 QVAILALASVML

-843 QLRKFKLSD
+843 QLRKFRLSD

>member
-1 MMRWVIKYAV
+1 MRWVIKYAI

-40 GNQSVEQSVK
+40 GNQSVEKSVK

-115 QDSPEMHSYKIL
+115 QDSPEMHSYKIV
-127 EGRYPKEGAEVALT
+127 EGRYPKVGAEVALT

-149 IRVGDSIKL
+149 IRVGDTIKL
-158 PFPQHGEKTVK
+158 PFPQHGEKNVK

-184 GAYFPIHWLQKEL
+184 SAYFPIHWLQKEL

-205 VQVKTPDVNVKRA
+205 VQVKTADVHVKRA
-218 IALDVNKKIE
+218 IALDVNKKVE

-342 FSISGEI
+342 FSISGEV

-385 PSNEKKEKRWIA
+385 PSNEKK
-397 FSLSILIIGTVIGLT
+397 
-412 GNILEQ
+412 
-418 YIGFNPSAIGAL
+418 
-430 LFAVGL
+430 
-436 LFSIPLF
+436 
-443 IRVIAPVIVK
+443 
-453 PFQMIL
+453 
-459 RIETTISSR
+459 
-468 NVIRYR
+468 
-474 NKAAVSVAILA
+474 
-485 FGFMLALV
+485 
-493 GTMYVNSMYE
+493 
-503 GMKKGLQKHLP
+503 
-514 ADLVIRI
+514 
-521 PVESQGIETL
+521 
-531 PFSWM
+531 
-536 EKVRKIDGVEA
+536 DGV
-547 SFGNATDFTAK
+547 
-558 LVNYDFKKAN
+558 L
-568 QEWYEFAKKNNFN
+568 
-581 YDSIEVVGND
+581 
-591 IVSYEKVTKAKVIA
+591 
-605 GEKLNKPLQEGE
+605 
-617 GVVTKETA
+617 
-625 KNLGLQ
+625 
-631 LQDTI
+631 
-636 EVQGKG
+636 
-642 KEKQTIKVVSIIE
+642 
-655 QGLRLRS
+655 
-662 SDVFVNE
+662 
-669 QWARDKFHVQ
+669 
-679 GYEAIQ
+679 
-685 VMTNSNQSFEAI
+685 
-697 KKQVKEI
+697 
-704 TKNKENVEVINSYDL
+704 
-719 LKEQEQLLSQMM
+719 
-731 MLIRLLVV
+731 
-739 IIFIISGIG
+739 
-748 LMNAI
+748 
-753 VASLHE
+753 
-759 RRAEI
+759 
-764 SMIRAVGAIPK
+764 
-775 QMSRIVLL
+775 
-783 EGTLLGAIAGCI
+783 
-795 GIFGGILFSYIVL
+795 
-808 SSLELTVIIIPYN
+808 
-821 QVFILALASVVL
+821 LALA
-833 GAGAALIASL
+833 
-843 QLRKFKLSD
+843 F
-852 TLKELSA
+852 

>member
-1 MMRWVIKYAV
+1 MRWVIKYAV

-40 GNQSVEQSVK
+40 GNQSVEKSVK

-127 EGRYPKEGAEVALT
+127 EGRYPKDGAEVALT
-141 KGYTDREN
+141 KGYTEREN
-149 IRVGDSIKL
+149 IRLGDTIKL

-184 GAYFPIHWLQKEL
+184 GAYFPIQWLQKEL

-205 VQVKTPDVNVKRA
+205 VQVKTADVNVKRT

-336 GAGKAS
+336 GAGEAS
-342 FSISGEI
+342 FSISGEV

-359 MSVIGAIIPAF
+359 MSILGAIIPAF
-370 MVRKIPPVQALRPGL
+370 MVRKVPPVQALRPGL
-385 PSNEKKEKRWIA
+385 PSNEKKEKRWSA
-397 FSLSILIIGTVIGLT
+397 FSLSILLIGTVIGLA
-412 GNILEQ
+412 GSVLEE

-436 LFSIPLF
+436 LFAIPLF
-443 IRVIAPVIVK
+443 IRVIAPVIAK
-453 PFQMIL
+453 PIQMIL

-514 ADLVIRI
+514 ADLVVRI

-536 EKVRKIDGVEA
+536 EKIKKIDGVEA
-547 SFGNATDFTAK
+547 SVGNATDFTAK

-568 QEWYEFAKKNNFN
+568 QEWYEFMKKNNLN
-581 YDSIEVVGND
+581 SDSMEVVGND
-591 IVSYEKVTKAKVIA
+591 IVAYQKVTKAKVIA
-605 GEKLNKPLQEGE
+605 GQTLNKPLEDGE
-617 GVVTKETA
+617 GVITKEVV

-631 LQDTI
+631 LQDTF
-636 EVQGKG
+636 EVKGKG

-655 QGLRLRS
+655 QGLRLRGL
-662 SDVFVNE
+662 DVFVNE

-685 VMTNSNQSFEAI
+685 IMTNSNQSFEAI

-704 TKNKENVEVINSYDL
+704 TKNKENIEVINSYDL

-739 IIFIISGIG
+739 TVFIISGIG

-775 QMSRIVLL
+775 QMRRIVLL

-821 QVFILALASVVL
+821 QVVILALASVML

>member
-1 MMRWVIKYAV
+1 MRWVIKYAV

-40 GNQSVEQSVK
+40 GNQSVEKSVK

-115 QDSPEMHSYKIL
+115 QDSLEMHSYKIV

-149 IRVGDSIKL
+149 IRVGDTIKL
-158 PFPQHGEKTVK
+158 PFPQHGEKNVK

-184 GAYFPIHWLQKEL
+184 SAYFPIHWLQKEL
-197 NLPNQFNL
+197 NLSNQFNL
-205 VQVKTPDVNVKRA
+205 VQVKTADVNVKRA

-359 MSVIGAIIPAF
+359 MSIIGAIIPAF

-385 PSNEKKEKRWIA
+385 PSNEKKEKRWSA
-397 FSLSILIIGTVIGLT
+397 FSLSILLIGTVIGLA
-412 GNILEQ
+412 GNVLEQ

-436 LFSIPLF
+436 LLAIPLF
-443 IRVIAPVIVK
+443 IRVIAPVIAK

-514 ADLVIRI
+514 ADLVVRI

-536 EKVRKIDGVEA
+536 EKVRKIDGVE
-547 SFGNATDFTAK
+547 SSVGNATDFTAK

-568 QEWYEFAKKNNFN
+568 QEWYEFMKKNNLN
-581 YDSIEVVGND
+581 YDSMEVVGND
-591 IVSYEKVTKAKVIA
+591 IVAYQKVTKAKVIA
-605 GEKLNKPLQEGE
+605 GQPLNKPLQDGE
-617 GVVTKETA
+617 GVITKEVA

-631 LQDTI
+631 LHDTVD
-636 EVQGKG
+636 VQGKG
-642 KEKQTIKVVSIIE
+642 KEKQRIKVVSIIE

-662 SDVFVNE
+662 LDIFVNE

-685 VMTNSNQSFEAI
+685 IMTNSNQSFEGI

-719 LKEQEQLLSQMM
+719 LKEQEELLSQMM

-739 IIFIISGIG
+739 IVFIISGIG

-775 QMSRIVLL
+775 QMRRIVLL

-821 QVFILALASVVL
+821 QVFILALASLML

-843 QLRKFKLSD
+843 QLKKFKLSD

>member
-1 MMRWVIKYAV
+1 MRWVIKYAL
-11 KSMKQNWL
+11 KSMQQNWL

-50 EQVVSRYGDYN
+50 EQVVSRYGDYH

-68 NDMYLNN
+68 NDIYLNN
-75 ESLKGIDGLENAEKI
+75 EILKGIDSLENAEKI
-90 SKVLIPYPFPN
+90 SKALIPYPFPH

-115 QDSPEMHSYKIL
+115 QDSPEIHSYKIL

-149 IRVGDSIKL
+149 IRVGDTIKL
-158 PFPQHGEKTVK
+158 PFPQHGEKAVK

-176 PLMAAMGH
+176 PLMASMGH
-184 GAYFPIHWLQKEL
+184 SAYFPIHWLQKEL

-205 VQVKTPDVNVKRA
+205 VQVKVQDVNVKKA
-218 IALDVNKKIE
+218 IAFDVHKKIE

-315 ILGAGTQTIA
+315 MLGAGTQTIA

-336 GAGKAS
+336 GAGKES

-385 PSNEKKEKRWIA
+385 PSNEKKEKRWSA
-397 FSLSILIIGTVIGLT
+397 FSCSILIIGTVIGLA
-412 GNILEQ
+412 GNVLEE

-436 LFSIPLF
+436 LFAIPLF
-443 IRVIAPVIVK
+443 IRMIAPVIAK
-453 PFQMIL
+453 PLQMVF

-503 GMKKGLQKHLP
+503 GTKKGLQKHLP
-514 ADLVIRI
+514 ADLVIRV
-521 PVESQGIETL
+521 PMESQGIETL

-536 EKVRKIDGVEA
+536 EKVRKVDGVEA
-547 SFGNATDFTAK
+547 SVGNATDFTAK

-568 QEWYEFAKKNNFN
+568 QEWYEYVKKNNLN
-581 YDSIEVVGND
+581 YDSMEVIGND
-591 IVSYEKVTKAKVIA
+591 IVAYQKVTKAKVIS
-605 GEKLNKPLQEGE
+605 GQNLNKPLQDGE

-625 KNLGLQ
+625 KKLGLQ
-631 LQDTI
+631 LHDTF

-655 QGLRLRS
+655 QGLRLRG

-685 VMTNSNQSFEAI
+685 IMTNSNQSFEAI
-697 KKQVKEI
+697 KKQVKQI
-704 TKNKENVEVINSYDL
+704 TNNKENVEVINSHDL

-739 IIFIISGIG
+739 IVFIISGIG

-753 VASLHE
+753 VSSLHE

-775 QMSRIVLL
+775 QMRRIVLL

-821 QVFILALASVVL
+821 QVFILALASLVL
-833 GAGAALIASL
+833 GGGAAMIASL

>member
-1 MMRWVIKYAV
+1 MRWVIKYAV
-11 KSMKQNWL
+11 KSMKQHWL

-40 GNQSVEQSVK
+40 GNQSVEKSVK

-141 KGYTDREN
+141 KGYTEREN
-149 IRVGDSIKL
+149 IRIGDTIQL
-158 PFPQHGEKTVK
+158 PFPQHGEKNVK

-184 GAYFPIHWLQKEL
+184 SAYFPIDWLQKEL

-205 VQVKTPDVNVKRA
+205 VQVKTADVNVKRT
-218 IALDVNKKIE
+218 IALEVNKKIE

-336 GAGKAS
+336 EAGKAS
-342 FSISGEI
+342 FSISSEI
-349 LLITFLLGIV
+349 LFITFLLGIV
-359 MSVIGAIIPAF
+359 MSILGAIIPAF

-385 PSNEKKEKRWIA
+385 LSNERKEKRWSA
-397 FSLSILIIGTVIGLT
+397 FSLSILIIGTVIGLA
-412 GNILEQ
+412 GSVLEE

-436 LFSIPLF
+436 LFAIPLF
-443 IRVIAPVIVK
+443 IRVIAPVIAK
-453 PFQMIL
+453 PIQMIL

-485 FGFMLALV
+485 FGFMLAIV

-514 ADLVIRI
+514 ADLVVRI

-536 EKVRKIDGVEA
+536 EKVKKIDGVEA
-547 SFGNATDFTAK
+547 SVGNATDFTAK

-568 QEWYEFAKKNNFN
+568 QEWYEFRKKNNLN
-581 YDSIEVVGND
+581 SDSMEVVGND
-591 IVSYEKVTKAKVIA
+591 IVAYQKVTKAKVIS
-605 GEKLNKPLQEGE
+605 GQSLSKPLQDGE
-617 GVVTKETA
+617 GVITKEVA

-631 LQDTI
+631 LQDTF

-655 QGLRLRS
+655 QGLRLRGL
-662 SDVFVNE
+662 DVFVNE

-685 VMTNSNQSFEAI
+685 IMTNSNQSFEAI

-704 TKNKENVEVINSYDL
+704 TKNKENIEVINSHDL

-739 IIFIISGIG
+739 IVFIISGIG

-775 QMSRIVLL
+775 QMRRIVLL

-821 QVFILALASVVL
+821 QVVILALASVML

>member
-1 MMRWVIKYAV
+1 MRWVIKYAI

-75 ESLKGIDGLENAEKI
+75 ESLEGIDGLENAEKI
-90 SKVLIPYPFPN
+90 SKALIPYPFPH

-149 IRVGDSIKL
+149 IRVGDTIKL
-158 PFPQHGEKTVK
+158 PFPQHGEKAVR

-176 PLMAAMGH
+176 PLMASMGH
-184 GAYFPIHWLQKEL
+184 SAYFPIHWLQKEL
-197 NLPNQFNL
+197 NLLNQFNL
-205 VQVKTPDVNVKRA
+205 VQVKVQDVNVKKA
-218 IALDVNKKIE
+218 IAFDVHKKIE

-336 GAGKAS
+336 GAGKEA

-385 PSNEKKEKRWIA
+385 PSNEKKEKRWSA
-397 FSLSILIIGTVIGLT
+397 FSCSILIIGTVIGLA
-412 GNILEQ
+412 GNVLER

-436 LFSIPLF
+436 LFAIPLF
-443 IRVIAPVIVK
+443 IRMIAPVIAK
-453 PFQMIL
+453 PLQMIL

-536 EKVRKIDGVEA
+536 EKVKKIDGIEA
-547 SFGNATDFTAK
+547 SVGNATDFTAK
-558 LVNYDFKKAN
+558 LVNYDFKKAD
-568 QEWYEFAKKNNFN
+568 QEWYEYARKNNFEP
-581 YDSIEVVGND
+581 DLMEVVGND
-591 IVSYEKVTKAKVIA
+591 IVAYQKVTKAKVIT
-605 GEKLNKPLQEGE
+605 GRDLNKPLQDGE

-625 KNLGLQ
+625 KKLGLQ

-655 QGLRLRS
+655 QGVRLRGF
-662 SDVFVNE
+662 DILVNE

-685 VMTNSNQSFEAI
+685 IMTNSNQSFESI
-697 KKQVKEI
+697 KKQVKQI
-704 TKNKENVEVINSYDL
+704 TNNKENVEVINSHDL

-739 IIFIISGIG
+739 IVFIISGIG

-753 VASLHE
+753 VSSLHE

-775 QMSRIVLL
+775 QMRRIVLL
-783 EGTLLGAIAGCI
+783 EGTLLGVIAGCI

-821 QVFILALASVVL
+821 QVFILAFASVIL
-833 GAGAALIASL
+833 GAGAAMIASL

-852 TLKELSA
+852 TLKALSA

>member
-1 MMRWVIKYAV
+1 MRWVIKYAV

-40 GNQSVEQSVK
+40 GNQSVEKSVK

-115 QDSPEMHSYKIL
+115 QDSPEMHSYKIV

-149 IRVGDSIKL
+149 IRVGDTIKL
-158 PFPQHGEKTVK
+158 PFPQHGEKNVK

-184 GAYFPIHWLQKEL
+184 SAYFPIHWLQKEL
-197 NLPNQFNL
+197 NLSNQFNL
-205 VQVKTPDVNVKRA
+205 VQVKTADVNVKRA

-359 MSVIGAIIPAF
+359 MSIIGAIIPAF

-385 PSNEKKEKRWIA
+385 PSNEKKEKRWSA
-397 FSLSILIIGTVIGLT
+397 FSLSILLIGTVIGLA
-412 GNILEQ
+412 GNVLEQ

-436 LFSIPLF
+436 LLAIPLF
-443 IRVIAPVIVK
+443 IRVIAPVIAK

-514 ADLVIRI
+514 ADLVVRI

-536 EKVRKIDGVEA
+536 EKVRKIDGVE
-547 SFGNATDFTAK
+547 SSVGNATDFTAK

-568 QEWYEFAKKNNFN
+568 QEWYEFMRKNNLN
-581 YDSIEVVGND
+581 YDSMEVVGND
-591 IVSYEKVTKAKVIA
+591 IVAYQKVTKAKVIA
-605 GEKLNKPLQEGE
+605 GQPLNKPLQDGE
-617 GVVTKETA
+617 GVITKEVA

-631 LQDTI
+631 LHDTVD
-636 EVQGKG
+636 VQGKG
-642 KEKQTIKVVSIIE
+642 KEKQRIKVVSIIE

-662 SDVFVNE
+662 LDIFVNE

-685 VMTNSNQSFEAI
+685 IMTNSNQSFEGI

-739 IIFIISGIG
+739 IVFIISGIG

-775 QMSRIVLL
+775 QMRRIVLL

-821 QVFILALASVVL
+821 QVVILALASVML
-833 GAGAALIASL
+833 GAGSALIASL

>member
-1 MMRWVIKYAV
+1 MRWVIKYAI

-40 GNQSVEQSVK
+40 GNQSVEKSVK

-149 IRVGDSIKL
+149 IRLGDTIQL
-158 PFPQHGEKTVK
+158 PFPQHGEKNVK

-184 GAYFPIHWLQKEL
+184 SAYFPIHWLQKEL

-205 VQVKTPDVNVKRA
+205 VQVKTADVNVKRA
-218 IALDVNKKIE
+218 IALDVNKKME

-295 ILVVLLEALCI
+295 IVVVLLEALCI

-336 GAGKAS
+336 GAGGAS

-359 MSVIGAIIPAF
+359 MSIIGAIIPAF

-385 PSNEKKEKRWIA
+385 PSNEKKEKRWSA

-412 GNILEQ
+412 GNVLEK

-436 LFSIPLF
+436 LFAIPLF
-443 IRVIAPVIVK
+443 IRSIAPVIAK
-453 PFQMIL
+453 PFQLIL

-514 ADLVIRI
+514 ADLVVRI

-536 EKVRKIDGVEA
+536 EKIKKIDGVE
-547 SFGNATDFTAK
+547 SSVGNATDFTAK
-558 LVNYDFKKAN
+558 LVNYDLKKAN
-568 QEWYEFAKKNNFN
+568 QEWYEFMKKNNLN
-581 YDSIEVVGND
+581 SDSMEVVGND
-591 IVSYEKVTKAKVIA
+591 IVAYQKVTKAKVIA
-605 GEKLNKPLQEGE
+605 GQALNKPLQDGE
-617 GVVTKETA
+617 GVITKEVA

-631 LQDTI
+631 LHDTI

-642 KEKQTIKVVSIIE
+642 KEKQTITVVSIIE
-655 QGLRLRS
+655 QGLRLRGV
-662 SDVFVNE
+662 DIFVNE

-685 VMTNSNQSFEAI
+685 IMTNSNQSFEAI
-697 KKQVKEI
+697 KKQVKQV
-704 TKNKENVEVINSYDL
+704 TNNKENVEVINSYDL

-739 IIFIISGIG
+739 IVFIISGIG

-775 QMSRIVLL
+775 QMRRIVLL

-821 QVFILALASVVL
+821 QVVILALASVML

>member
-1 MMRWVIKYAV
+1 MRWVIKYAV

-40 GNQSVEQSVK
+40 GNQSVEKSVK

-141 KGYTDREN
+141 KGYTEREN
-149 IRVGDSIKL
+149 IRIGDTIQL
-158 PFPQHGEKTVK
+158 PFPQHGEKNVK

-184 GAYFPIHWLQKEL
+184 SAYFPIDWLQKEL

-205 VQVKTPDVNVKRA
+205 VQVKTADVNVKRK
-218 IALDVNKKIE
+218 IALEVNKKIE

-336 GAGKAS
+336 EAGKAS
-342 FSISGEI
+342 FSISSEI

-359 MSVIGAIIPAF
+359 MSILGAIIPAF

-385 PSNEKKEKRWIA
+385 PSNERKEKRWSA
-397 FSLSILIIGTVIGLT
+397 FSLSILIIGTVIGLA
-412 GNILEQ
+412 GSVLEE

-436 LFSIPLF
+436 LFAIPLF
-443 IRVIAPVIVK
+443 IQMIAPVIAK

-514 ADLVIRI
+514 ADLVVRI

-536 EKVRKIDGVEA
+536 EKVKKIDGVEA
-547 SFGNATDFTAK
+547 SVGNATDFTAK

-568 QEWYEFAKKNNFN
+568 QEWYEFRKKNNLN
-581 YDSIEVVGND
+581 SDSMEVVGND
-591 IVSYEKVTKAKVIA
+591 IVAYQKVTKAKVIS
-605 GEKLNKPLQEGE
+605 GQSLSKPLQDGE
-617 GVVTKETA
+617 GVITKEVA

-631 LQDTI
+631 LQDTF

-655 QGLRLRS
+655 QGLRLRGL
-662 SDVFVNE
+662 DVFVNE

-685 VMTNSNQSFEAI
+685 IMTNSNQSFEAI

-704 TKNKENVEVINSYDL
+704 TKNNENIEVINSHDL

-739 IIFIISGIG
+739 IVFIISGIG

-775 QMSRIVLL
+775 QMRRIVLL

-821 QVFILALASVVL
+821 QVVILALASVML

>member
-1 MMRWVIKYAV
+1 MRWVIKYAI

-40 GNQSVEQSVK
+40 GNQSVEKSVK

-115 QDSPEMHSYKIL
+115 KDSPEMHSYKIL

-149 IRVGDSIKL
+149 IRVGDTIKL
-158 PFPQHGEKTVK
+158 PFPQHGEKNVK

-184 GAYFPIHWLQKEL
+184 SAYFPIHWLQKEL

-205 VQVKTPDVNVKRA
+205 VQVKTTDVNVKRA

-359 MSVIGAIIPAF
+359 MSIIGAIIPAF

-385 PSNEKKEKRWIA
+385 PSNEKKEKRWSA
-397 FSLSILIIGTVIGLT
+397 FSLSILIIGTVIGLA
-412 GNILEQ
+412 GNVLEK

-436 LFSIPLF
+436 LFAIPFF
-443 IRVIAPVIVK
+443 IRVIAPVIAK

-536 EKVRKIDGVEA
+536 EKVRKIDGVE
-547 SFGNATDFTAK
+547 SSVGNATDFTAK

-568 QEWYEFAKKNNFN
+568 QEWYEFTKKNNLN
-581 YDSIEVVGND
+581 YDSMEVVGND
-591 IVSYEKVTKAKVIA
+591 IVAYQKVTRAKVIS
-605 GEKLNKPLQEGE
+605 GQNLNKPLQDGE
-617 GVVTKETA
+617 GVITKEVA

-631 LQDTI
+631 LHDTI

-655 QGLRLRS
+655 QGLRLRGL
-662 SDVFVNE
+662 DIFVNE

-685 VMTNSNQSFEAI
+685 IMTNSNQSFEAI
-697 KKQVKEI
+697 KKQVKKI
-704 TKNKENVEVINSYDL
+704 TNNKENVEVINSYDL

-739 IIFIISGIG
+739 IVFIISGIG

-775 QMSRIVLL
+775 QMRRIVLL
-783 EGTLLGAIAGCI
+783 EGTLLGSIAGCI

-821 QVFILALASVVL
+821 QGLILALASVML
-833 GAGAALIASL
+833 GAGAAMIASL

>member
-1 MMRWVIKYAV
+1 MRWVIKYAV

-40 GNQSVEQSVK
+40 GNQSVEKSVK

-149 IRVGDSIKL
+149 IRVGDTIQL
-158 PFPQHGEKTVK
+158 PFPQHGEKNVK

-205 VQVKTPDVNVKRA
+205 VQVKTADVNVKRA

-295 ILVVLLEALCI
+295 IVVVLLEALCI

-336 GAGKAS
+336 GVGKAS

-359 MSVIGAIIPAF
+359 MSIIGAIIPAF

-385 PSNEKKEKRWIA
+385 PSNEKKEKRWSA

-412 GNILEQ
+412 GSVLEQ

-436 LFSIPLF
+436 LLAIPLF
-443 IRVIAPVIVK
+443 IRMIAPVIAK

-536 EKVRKIDGVEA
+536 EKVRKIDGVE
-547 SFGNATDFTAK
+547 SSVGNATDFTAK

-568 QEWYEFAKKNNFN
+568 QEWYEFMKKNNLN
-581 YDSIEVVGND
+581 YDSMEVVGND
-591 IVSYEKVTKAKVIA
+591 IVAYQKVTKAKVIA
-605 GEKLNKPLQEGE
+605 GQALNKPLQDGE
-617 GVVTKETA
+617 GVITKEVA

-631 LQDTI
+631 LHDTVD
-636 EVQGKG
+636 VQGKG

-662 SDVFVNE
+662 LDIFVNE

-685 VMTNSNQSFEAI
+685 IMTNSNQSFEAI

-704 TKNKENVEVINSYDL
+704 TKNKENIEVINSYDL

-739 IIFIISGIG
+739 IVFIISGIG

-775 QMSRIVLL
+775 QMRRIVLL

-821 QVFILALASVVL
+821 QVAILALASVML

>member
-1 MMRWVIKYAV
+1 MRWVIKYAV

-19 RNMLIALG
+19 RNILIALG

-90 SKVLIPYPFPN
+90 SKVLIPYPFPH

-115 QDSPEMHSYKIL
+115 QDSPEIHSYKIF

-149 IRVGDSIKL
+149 IRVGDTIKL

-197 NLPNQFNL
+197 NLLNQFNL
-205 VQVKTPDVNVKRA
+205 VQVKTADVNVKRA

-228 NIKVDQRTYVDKAF
+228 NIKVDQRTYVDKVF

-336 GAGKAS
+336 GAGKES

-359 MSVIGAIIPAF
+359 MSIIGAIIPAF

-385 PSNEKKEKRWIA
+385 PSNEKKEKRWSA
-397 FSLSILIIGTVIGLT
+397 FSGSILIIGTVIGLT
-412 GNILEQ
+412 GNVLER

-436 LFSIPLF
+436 LFAIPLF
-443 IRVIAPVIVK
+443 IRMIAPVIAK
-453 PFQMIL
+453 PLQMIL

-514 ADLVIRI
+514 ADLVVRI

-547 SFGNATDFTAK
+547 SVGNATDFTAK

-568 QEWYEFAKKNNFN
+568 QEWYEHARKNDFEP
-581 YDSIEVVGND
+581 DLMEVVGND
-591 IVSYEKVTKAKVIA
+591 IVAYQKVTRAKVIE
-605 GEKLNKPLQEGE
+605 GKDLNKPLQDGE
-617 GVVTKETA
+617 GVITKETA
-625 KNLGLQ
+625 KKLGLQ
-631 LQDTI
+631 LHDTF

-655 QGLRLRS
+655 QGLRLRG

-685 VMTNSNQSFEAI
+685 IMTNSNQSFEAI

-739 IIFIISGIG
+739 IVFIISGIG

-753 VASLHE
+753 VSSLHE

-775 QMSRIVLL
+775 QMRRIVLL

-821 QVFILALASVVL
+821 QVCILAFASVVL
-833 GAGAALIASL
+833 GAGAAMIASL

>member
-1 MMRWVIKYAV
+1 MRWVIKYAV

-90 SKVLIPYPFPN
+90 SKILIPYPFPN

-149 IRVGDSIKL
+149 IRVGDTIKL

-184 GAYFPIHWLQKEL
+184 GAYFPIQWLQKEL

-205 VQVKTPDVNVKRA
+205 VQVKTADVNVKRA

-359 MSVIGAIIPAF
+359 MSLIGAVIPAF

-385 PSNEKKEKRWIA
+385 PSNEKKEKRWSA

-436 LFSIPLF
+436 LFAIPLF
-443 IRVIAPVIVK
+443 IRMIAPVIAK

-459 RIETTISSR
+459 QIETTISSR

-536 EKVRKIDGVEA
+536 EKVRKVDGVEA
-547 SFGNATDFTAK
+547 SVGNATDFTAK
-558 LVNYDFKKAN
+558 LVNYDFKEAN
-568 QEWYEFAKKNNFN
+568 QEWYEFMKKNNLN
-581 YDSIEVVGND
+581 YDSMEVVGND
-591 IVSYEKVTKAKVIA
+591 IVAYEKVTKAKVIA
-605 GEKLNKPLQEGE
+605 GQTLNKPLQDGE
-617 GVVTKETA
+617 GVITKEVA

-631 LQDTI
+631 LNDTF

-642 KEKQTIKVVSIIE
+642 KEKQAIKVVSIIE
-655 QGLRLRS
+655 QGLRLRGL
-662 SDVFVNE
+662 DVFVNE

-697 KKQVKEI
+697 KKRVKEI
-704 TKNKENVEVINSYDL
+704 TNNKENIEVINSYDL
-719 LKEQEQLLSQMM
+719 LKEQGQLLSQMM

-739 IIFIISGIG
+739 IVFIISGIG

-775 QMSRIVLL
+775 QMRRIVLL

-795 GIFGGILFSYIVL
+795 GIFGGGLFSYIVL

-821 QVFILALASVVL
+821 QVAVLALASVIL

>member
-1 MMRWVIKYAV
+1 MRWVIKYAI

-40 GNQSVEQSVK
+40 GNQSVEKSVK

-115 QDSPEMHSYKIL
+115 QDSPEMHSYKIV

-149 IRVGDSIKL
+149 IRVGDTIKL
-158 PFPQHGEKTVK
+158 PFPQHGEKNVK

-184 GAYFPIHWLQKEL
+184 SAYFPIHWLQKEL
-197 NLPNQFNL
+197 NLSNQFNL
-205 VQVKTPDVNVKRA
+205 VQVKTADVHVKRA

-342 FSISGEI
+342 FSISGEV
-349 LLITFLLGIV
+349 LLITFLLGII

-370 MVRKIPPVQALRPGL
+370 MVRKIPPVQVLRPGL
-385 PSNEKKEKRWIA
+385 PSNEKKEKRWSA

-412 GNILEQ
+412 GSILEQ

-430 LFAVGL
+430 LFAFGL
-436 LFSIPLF
+436 LLAIPLF
-443 IRVIAPVIVK
+443 IRVIAPVIAK

-459 RIETTISSR
+459 RVETTISSR

-514 ADLVIRI
+514 ADLVVRI

-547 SFGNATDFTAK
+547 SVGNATDFTAK

-568 QEWYEFAKKNNFN
+568 QEWYEFMKKNNLN
-581 YDSIEVVGND
+581 YDSMEVVGND
-591 IVSYEKVTKAKVIA
+591 IVAYQKVTKAKVIA
-605 GEKLNKPLQEGE
+605 GQALNKPLQDGE
-617 GVVTKETA
+617 GVITKEVA

-631 LQDTI
+631 LHDTI

-662 SDVFVNE
+662 LDIFVNE

-685 VMTNSNQSFEAI
+685 IMTNSNQSFEVI

-739 IIFIISGIG
+739 IVFIISGIG

-775 QMSRIVLL
+775 QMRRIVLL

-821 QVFILALASVVL
+821 QVVILALASVIL
-833 GAGAALIASL
+833 GAGAAWIASL

>member
-1 MMRWVIKYAV
+1 MMLWVIKYAL

-75 ESLKGIDGLENAEKI
+75 ESLKGIVGLENAEKI
-90 SKVLIPYPFPN
+90 SKVLIPYPLPN

-115 QDSPEMHSYKIL
+115 QDSPEMRSYKIA
-127 EGRYPKEGAEVALT
+127 EGQYPKEGAEVALT
-141 KGYTDREN
+141 KGYTDRES
-149 IRVGDSIKL
+149 IRVGDMIKL
-158 PFPQHGEKTVK
+158 PFPPHGEKTVK

-184 GAYFPIHWLQKEL
+184 GSYFPISWLQKEL
-197 NLPNQFNL
+197 NLQNQFNL
-205 VQVKTPDVNVKRA
+205 VQVKVQDVNVKRA

-247 MKPLIFSLGGIALFV
+247 MKPLILSLGGIALFV

-306 GAIGSLAGV
+306 GAIGSLAGI

-359 MSVIGAIIPAF
+359 MSIIGAIIPAF

-385 PSNEKKEKRWIA
+385 PSDEKKEKRWSA
-397 FSLSILIIGTVIGLT
+397 FSLSILIIGTVIGLA
-412 GNILEQ
+412 GNVLEQ

-436 LFSIPLF
+436 LFAIPLF
-443 IRVIAPVIVK
+443 IRIIAPVIAK
-453 PFQMIL
+453 PLQMIF

-503 GMKKGLQKHLP
+503 GTKKGLQKHLP
-514 ADLVIRI
+514 ADLVVRV
-521 PVESQGIETL
+521 PMDSQGIEVL

-536 EKVRKIDGVEA
+536 GKIKKVDGVDA
-547 SFGNATDFTAK
+547 SVGNATDFTAK
-558 LVNYDFKKAN
+558 LINYDFKKAN
-568 QEWYEFAKKNNFN
+568 QEWYEHARKNNFN

-591 IVSYEKVTKAKVIA
+591 IVAYQKVTKAKVIS
-605 GEKLNKPLQEGE
+605 GQHLNKPLQDGE

-625 KNLGLQ
+625 KNLGIQ
-631 LQDTI
+631 LHDTI

-655 QGLRLRS
+655 QGLRLRG
-662 SDVFVNE
+662 SDIFVSE

-685 VMTNSNQSFEAI
+685 IMTNSNQSFEVI
-697 KKQVKEI
+697 KKQVKQI
-704 TKNKENVEVINSYDL
+704 TNNKENVEVINSYDL

-739 IIFIISGIG
+739 IVFIISGIG

-775 QMSRIVLL
+775 QMRRIVLL

-821 QVFILALASVVL
+821 QVVILALASVML
-833 GAGAALIASL
+833 GAGAAMIASL
-843 QLRKFKLSD
+843 QLRRFKLSD

>member
-1 MMRWVIKYAV
+1 MRWVIKYAV

-40 GNQSVEQSVK
+40 GNQSVEKSVK

-115 QDSPEMHSYKIL
+115 QDSPEMHSYKIV

-149 IRVGDSIKL
+149 IRVGDTIKL
-158 PFPQHGEKTVK
+158 PFPQHGEKNVK

-184 GAYFPIHWLQKEL
+184 SAYFPIHWLQKEL
-197 NLPNQFNL
+197 NLSNQFNL
-205 VQVKTPDVNVKRA
+205 VQVKTADVNVKRA

-342 FSISGEI
+342 FSISGEV

-385 PSNEKKEKRWIA
+385 PSNEKKEKRWSA

-412 GNILEQ
+412 GSILEQ
-418 YIGFNPSAIGAL
+418 YIGFNLSAIGAL

-436 LFSIPLF
+436 LLAIPLF
-443 IRVIAPVIVK
+443 IRVIAPVIAK

-514 ADLVIRI
+514 ADLVVRI

-536 EKVRKIDGVEA
+536 EKVRKIDGVE
-547 SFGNATDFTAK
+547 SSVGNATDFTAK

-568 QEWYEFAKKNNFN
+568 QEWYEFMKKNNLN
-581 YDSIEVVGND
+581 YDSMEVVGND
-591 IVSYEKVTKAKVIA
+591 IVAYQKVTKAKVIA
-605 GEKLNKPLQEGE
+605 GQPLNKPLQDGE
-617 GVVTKETA
+617 GVITKEVA

-631 LQDTI
+631 LHDTVD
-636 EVQGKG
+636 VQGKG
-642 KEKQTIKVVSIIE
+642 KEKQRIKVVSIIE

-662 SDVFVNE
+662 LDIFVNE

-685 VMTNSNQSFEAI
+685 IMINSNQSFEGI

-739 IIFIISGIG
+739 IVFIISGIG

-775 QMSRIVLL
+775 QMRRIVLL

-795 GIFGGILFSYIVL
+795 GIFGGIMFSYIVL

-821 QVFILALASVVL
+821 QVVILALASVML
-833 GAGAALIASL
+833 GAGAALVASL

>member
-1 MMRWVIKYAV
+1 M
-11 KSMKQNWL
+11 
-19 RNMLIALG
+19 
-27 AALGVMLATMLLL
+27 
-40 GNQSVEQSVK
+40 
-50 EQVVSRYGDYN
+50 
-61 LQFGYIK
+61 
-68 NDMYLNN
+68 
-75 ESLKGIDGLENAEKI
+75 
-90 SKVLIPYPFPN
+90 
-101 YKELSGKPSYWGVE
+101 E

-149 IRVGDSIKL
+149 IRVGDTIPL
-158 PFPQHGEKTVK
+158 PFPQHGEKNVK

-184 GAYFPIHWLQKEL
+184 SAYFPIHWLQKEL

-205 VQVKTPDVNVKRA
+205 VQVKTVDVNVKRA

-290 NPNQI
+290 NTNQI
-295 ILVVLLEALCI
+295 IVVVLLEALCI

-359 MSVIGAIIPAF
+359 MSIIGAIIPAF

-385 PSNEKKEKRWIA
+385 PSNEKKEKRWSA

-412 GNILEQ
+412 GSVLEQ
-418 YIGFNPSAIGAL
+418 YIGFNPSAIGAF

-436 LFSIPLF
+436 LLAIPLF
-443 IRVIAPVIVK
+443 IRMIAPVIAK

-514 ADLVIRI
+514 ADLVVRI

-536 EKVRKIDGVEA
+536 EKVRKIDGVE
-547 SFGNATDFTAK
+547 SSVGNATDFTAK

-568 QEWYEFAKKNNFN
+568 QEWYEFMKK
-581 YDSIEVVGND
+581 
-591 IVSYEKVTKAKVIA
+591 
-605 GEKLNKPLQEGE
+605 
-617 GVVTKETA
+617 
-625 KNLGLQ
+625 
-631 LQDTI
+631 
-636 EVQGKG
+636 
-642 KEKQTIKVVSIIE
+642 
-655 QGLRLRS
+655 
-662 SDVFVNE
+662 
-669 QWARDKFHVQ
+669 
-679 GYEAIQ
+679 
-685 VMTNSNQSFEAI
+685 
-697 KKQVKEI
+697 I
-704 TKNKENVEVINSYDL
+704 T
-719 LKEQEQLLSQMM
+719 
-731 MLIRLLVV
+731 
-739 IIFIISGIG
+739 
-748 LMNAI
+748 
-753 VASLHE
+753 
-759 RRAEI
+759 
-764 SMIRAVGAIPK
+764 
-775 QMSRIVLL
+775 
-783 EGTLLGAIAGCI
+783 
-795 GIFGGILFSYIVL
+795 
-808 SSLELTVIIIPYN
+808 
-821 QVFILALASVVL
+821 
-833 GAGAALIASL
+833 
-843 QLRKFKLSD
+843 
-852 TLKELSA
+852 